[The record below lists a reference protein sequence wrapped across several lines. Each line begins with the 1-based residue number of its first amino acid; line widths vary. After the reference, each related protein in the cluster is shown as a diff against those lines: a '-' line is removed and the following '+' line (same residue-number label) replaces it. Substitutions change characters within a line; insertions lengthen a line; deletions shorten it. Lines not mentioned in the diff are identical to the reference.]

1 MRDHGDFYQLDHEWG
16 VMKKTKGVTALS
28 VTGYPNMSLQ
38 NTPFGHKD
46 SFELKATESWQMQ
59 EELSVLPLAG

>member
-1 MRDHGDFYQLDHEWG
+1 
-16 VMKKTKGVTALS
+16 MKKTKGVTALS

-46 SFELKATESWQMQ
+46 SFELKATEIWQMQ